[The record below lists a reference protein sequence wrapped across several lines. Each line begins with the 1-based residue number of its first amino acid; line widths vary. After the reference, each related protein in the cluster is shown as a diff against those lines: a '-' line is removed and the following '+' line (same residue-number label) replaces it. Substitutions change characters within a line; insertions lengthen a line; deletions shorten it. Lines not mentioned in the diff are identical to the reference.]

1 MDQFLINKWDG
12 CHFGAYF
19 SQVAGYDTRQWWRV
33 NNPYF
38 FLKRELTVTN
48 QEEYYRAKRL
58 NNIRHC
64 KPYRGK
70 WLDYVVQRE
79 FTTLKEW
86 ANDAGFTVDDILYG
100 VNRVHMKD
108 IKPPKYV
115 SLQHLLNYLGYVP
128 PVSVDIPEYNGL
140 DRFVDILKELNFTD
154 MQYGERNMCLVQKA
168 DSTIVF
174 AYITN
179 RGHHELIDPASKI
192 VITLPYDDNL
202 YFRLSDMPDG
212 MTVYLRTSDGS
223 FKSLSNLLGQPRYEY
238 SIN

>member
-1 MDQFLINKWDG
+1 MSNMDQFLINKWDG

-19 SQVAGYDTRQWWRV
+19 NEVAGYDTRQWWRV

-58 NNIRHC
+58 NSIRHC

-108 IKPPKYV
+108 SKPPEYV
-115 SLQHLLNYLGYVP
+115 SLQHLLNYLGYVA
-128 PVSVDIPEYNGL
+128 PVSVDIPEYNAL
-140 DRFVDILKELNFTD
+140 DRFGDILNKLHFTD
-154 MQYGERNMCLVQKA
+154 MQYGERHMCLVQKA

-179 RGHHELIDPASKI
+179 RDHYELSDPASKI
-192 VITLPYDDNL
+192 EIKLPYDDNL
-202 YFRLSDMPDG
+202 YSRVSDMPDG
-212 MTVYLRTSDGS
+212 MKVYLRTPDGS
-223 FKSLSNLLGQPRYEY
+223 FKSLSQLLADA
-238 SIN
+238 